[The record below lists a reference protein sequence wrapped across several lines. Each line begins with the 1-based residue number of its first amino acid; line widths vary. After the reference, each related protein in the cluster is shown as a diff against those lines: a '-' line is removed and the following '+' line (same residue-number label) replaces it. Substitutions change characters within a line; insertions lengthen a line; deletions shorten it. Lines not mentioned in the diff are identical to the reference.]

1 MGGSMKLYILSI
13 EGMEITAYVVA
24 YTVEDAID
32 TVKQWLNPG
41 VEVKLLDKQVITFGK
56 QFKEQYF
63 GTLNV

>member
-13 EGMEITAYVVA
+13 EGMESTVYVVA

-41 VEVKLLDKQVITFGK
+41 VNVRLLDKQTITFGN

>member
-13 EGMEITAYVVA
+13 EGMETLAYVVA

-41 VEVKLLDKQVITFGK
+41 VNVRLLDKQTIKFGN